1 MTPDH
6 VLLLRLGARWP
17 SPRRLWRHRRHR
29 LFLKGYGMNLFEG
42 LEQYVRESRPR
53 FEEWLGRLVEI
64 PTVSMDPA
72 RRNDMRRGAGGAG
85 GCLTALGAQATI
97 VETGGPPL
105 VGGGGEGGPGGAT
118 PGGSNP
124 LAARPAVEP
133 G

>member
-53 FEEWLGRLVEI
+53 FEEGLGRVVGN
-64 PTVSMDPA
+64 PTVSRGPA
-72 RRNDMRRGAGGAG
+72 RPAGSPRGAGGG
-85 GCLTALGAQATI
+85 GGLRQGLGGRGARARDRR
-97 VETGGPPL
+97 GPQ
-105 VGGGGEGGPGGAT
+105 GGGGWE
-118 PGGSNP
+118 
-124 LAARPAVEP
+124 
-133 G
+133 